1 MKLASLLAEF
11 LYEQKKLDLAGIG
24 TFSINPSGPTSG
36 DTQHPSEGISFE
48 HNASVKD
55 DDELI
60 GYISAQTGKMKTLAS
75 SDLSSYVELGLQF
88 LHIGKPL
95 QIEGIGTLVKNKD
108 ASLEF
113 TADHLLVAK
122 IKETGIKELSATS
135 ISDELLTT
143 YETLKPKG
151 EKSPLSKK
159 FFLAFLAM
167 ATIAAIIW
175 ISYRL
180 NQPNPSVQTETAQ
193 EMAPAVTDTA
203 KNVSSVDTTTTV
215 KQPLVKTSNGS
226 YRFVIEVAAKKR
238 AFYRYYTL
246 KKGNLPVQ
254 MSTTDSTSFKLYLV
268 LPATSSDTARIAD
281 SLTSR
286 YPALNKRKTFAEQ

>member
-11 LYEQKKLDLAGIG
+11 LYEQKKLNLAGIG
-24 TFSINPSGPTSG
+24 TFSINPSGPVSS
-36 DTQHPSEGISFE
+36 DAQHPSEGISFE

-95 QIEGIGTLVKNKD
+95 QIEGIGTLVKNKN

-143 YETLKPKG
+143 YETLKPKE

-159 FFLAFLAM
+159 FFLAFLAV
-167 ATIAAIIW
+167 ATIGAIIW
-175 ISYRL
+175 ISYKL
-180 NQPNPSVQTETAQ
+180 NQPNNASPQTAL
-193 EMAPAVTDTA
+193 EMTPAITDTSNNA
-203 KNVSSVDTTTTV
+203 SFVDTTTAV
-215 KQPLVKTSNGS
+215 KQPLIKTSNNS
-226 YRFVIEVAAKKR
+226 YRFVIEVASKKR
-238 AFYRYYTL
+238 AFYRYYML
-246 KKGNLPVQ
+246 KKGDVPVQ
-254 MSTTDSTSFKLYLV
+254 MSTTDSTTFKLYFV
-268 LPATSSDTARIAD
+268 LPATSADTARIAD

-286 YPALNKRKTFAEQ
+286 YPSLNKRKTFAEQ

>member
-24 TFSINPSGPTSG
+24 TFSINPSAPTSG

-75 SDLSSYVELGLQF
+75 SDLSSYIELGLQF

-167 ATIAAIIW
+167 ATIAAIVW

-180 NQPNPSVQTETAQ
+180 NQPDSSVQTETAQ
-193 EMAPAVTDTA
+193 EMVPAITDTA
-203 KNVSSVDTTTTV
+203 KNVSPVDTTTTV
-215 KQPLVKTSNGS
+215 KQPVVKTSNDS

-238 AFYRYYTL
+238 AFYRYYML

-254 MSTTDSTSFKLYLV
+254 MSTTDSTNFKLYLV
-268 LPATSSDTARIAD
+268 LPATSADTARIAD

>member
-1 MKLASLLAEF
+1 
-11 LYEQKKLDLAGIG
+11 
-24 TFSINPSGPTSG
+24 
-36 DTQHPSEGISFE
+36 
-48 HNASVKD
+48 
-55 DDELI
+55 
-60 GYISAQTGKMKTLAS
+60 MKTLAS
-75 SDLSSYVELGLQF
+75 SDLSSYTELGLQF

-95 QIEGIGTLVKNKD
+95 QIEGIGTLVKNKN
-108 ASLEF
+108 AELEF
-113 TADHLLVAK
+113 TADHLLIAK

-175 ISYRL
+175 ISYKL
-180 NQPNPSVQTETAQ
+180 NQPNSSVQTETAE
-193 EMAPAVTDTA
+193 EMAPPITDTA
-203 KNVSSVDTTTTV
+203 KNVPSVDTTAIV

-254 MSTTDSTSFKLYLV
+254 MSTTDSTSFKLYFV
-268 LPATSSDTARIAD
+268 LPATSADTARIAD